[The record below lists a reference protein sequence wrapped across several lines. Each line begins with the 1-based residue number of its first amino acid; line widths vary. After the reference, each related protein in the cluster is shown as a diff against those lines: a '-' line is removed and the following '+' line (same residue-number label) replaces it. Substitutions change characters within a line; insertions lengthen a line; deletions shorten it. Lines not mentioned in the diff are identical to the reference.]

1 MRLISKIL
9 KSSLFWIALYLIY
22 ALIMNI
28 FKLESC
34 SIKLLIGLPCPG
46 CGMTRAILCLL
57 KLDIKGSFRYN
68 ALWLI
73 LLFIVV
79 VAILKK
85 YGIFKKLYYSRVFWT
100 LIGTTI
106 LTYYI
111 LRLIYVYPN
120 EPMDYYYFNLLN
132 RMRGKV

>member
-22 ALIMNI
+22 ALIMYI

-34 SIKLLIGLPCPG
+34 PIKLLIGLPCPG
-46 CGMTRAILCLL
+46 CGMTRAIICLL
-57 KLDIKGSFRYN
+57 KLDIQGSFRYN

>member
-1 MRLISKIL
+1 MTLISKIL

-34 SIKLLIGLPCPG
+34 PIKLLIGLPCPG

-57 KLDIKGSFRYN
+57 KLDFKGSFRYN

-85 YGIFKKLYYSRVFWT
+85 YGIFKKLYYSRVFWMV
-100 LIGTTI
+100 IGATI

>member
-9 KSSLFWIALYLIY
+9 KSSLFWIVLYLIY

-28 FKLESC
+28 LKLESC
-34 SIKLLIGLPCPG
+34 PVKLLIGLPCPG
-46 CGMTRAILCLL
+46 CGMTRAVICLL
-57 KLDIKGSFRYN
+57 KLDFKGSFRYN

-85 YGIFKKLYYSRVFWT
+85 YGIFKKLYYSRVFWMV
-100 LIGTTI
+100 IGATI

>member
-28 FKLESC
+28 LKLESC
-34 SIKLLIGLPCPG
+34 PIKLLIGLPCPG
-46 CGMTRAILCLL
+46 CGMTRSILCLL

-79 VAILKK
+79 VAILKR

-100 LIGTTI
+100 LIGAII

-120 EPMDYYYFNLLN
+120 EPMDYYYFNILN

>member
-9 KSSLFWIALYLIY
+9 KSSLFWIVLYLIY

-46 CGMTRAILCLL
+46 CGMTRAIICLL
-57 KLDIKGSFRYN
+57 KLDFKGSFRYN

>member
-9 KSSLFWIALYLIY
+9 KSSLFWIVLYLIY
-22 ALIMNI
+22 ALIMHI
-28 FKLESC
+28 LKLESC
-34 SIKLLIGLPCPG
+34 PVKLLIGLPCPG
-46 CGMTRAILCLL
+46 CGMTRAVICLL
-57 KLDIKGSFRYN
+57 KLDFKGSFRYN

-85 YGIFKKLYYSRVFWT
+85 YGIFKKLYYSRVFWMV
-100 LIGTTI
+100 IGATI

>member
-9 KSSLFWIALYLIY
+9 KSSLFWIVLYLIY

-28 FKLESC
+28 LKLESC
-34 SIKLLIGLPCPG
+34 PIKLLIGLPCPG

>member
-9 KSSLFWIALYLIY
+9 KSSLFWIVLYLIY
-22 ALIMNI
+22 ALIMII

-34 SIKLLIGLPCPG
+34 PVKLLIGLPCPG
-46 CGMTRAILCLL
+46 CGMTRAVICLL
-57 KLDIKGSFRYN
+57 KLDFKGSFRYN

-85 YGIFKKLYYSRVFWT
+85 YGIFKKLYYSRVFWMV
-100 LIGTTI
+100 IGATI

>member
-22 ALIMNI
+22 VLIMNI

-34 SIKLLIGLPCPG
+34 PIKLLIGLPCPG

>member
-22 ALIMNI
+22 ALIRNI

-34 SIKLLIGLPCPG
+34 PVKLLIGLPCPG
-46 CGMTRAILCLL
+46 CGMTRSILCLL

-79 VAILKK
+79 VAILKR
-85 YGIFKKLYYSRVFWT
+85 YGIFKKLYYSRVFWI
-100 LIGTTI
+100 LIGAII

>member
-22 ALIMNI
+22 ALIMYI

-34 SIKLLIGLPCPG
+34 PIKLLIGLPCPG
-46 CGMTRAILCLL
+46 CGMKRAILCLL
-57 KLDIKGSFRYN
+57 KLDFKGSFRYN

>member
-1 MRLISKIL
+1 
-9 KSSLFWIALYLIY
+9 
-22 ALIMNI
+22 MNI

-34 SIKLLIGLPCPG
+34 PIKLLIGLPCPG

>member
-9 KSSLFWIALYLIY
+9 KSSLFWIVLYLIY

-28 FKLESC
+28 LKLESC
-34 SIKLLIGLPCPG
+34 PIKLLIGLPCPG
-46 CGMTRAILCLL
+46 CGMTRAIICLL

-68 ALWLI
+68 ALCLI